1 MNWKNDNQAAQTYD
15 MIYSFFHVSSI
26 LEKMEKLIKKYNVVV
41 KVLSTE
47 LSKLTTAL
55 DGWSTKFWMDEVQ
68 IMTSHG
74 KDFAHHAHHH
84 TSNQSRGKPRAV
96 GKGVEDMATVGGGL
110 KVSNQS

>member
-1 MNWKNDNQAAQTYD
+1 

-55 DGWSTKFWMDEVQ
+55 DGWSTKF
-68 IMTSHG
+68 
-74 KDFAHHAHHH
+74 
-84 TSNQSRGKPRAV
+84 
-96 GKGVEDMATVGGGL
+96 
-110 KVSNQS
+110 